1 MTKII
6 DGKAIA
12 AKVERETAKQVAALK
27 KKGIT
32 PKLAVVLV
40 GEDRPSRLYIKRKKE
55 AAERVGI
62 DFSLHEFPKNISKK
76 DLISAVNK
84 IQKDKQLSG
93 LIIQL
98 PLPERLYTPEVLNAI
113 NPAID
118 VDCLTD
124 NNIGKLVMKTNLI
137 EPPTPWA
144 VIKTLKEINFDL
156 AGKNTTIVG
165 AGALV
170 GKPLAIMLIN
180 ELASVTTCNSHTKDI
195 KKKCLGA
202 DVIISAVGKQN
213 LITAD
218 MVKKGAVIIDT
229 GIVYVDGKMRG
240 DVDFANVSKKA
251 GFISPT
257 PGGIG
262 PITVAK
268 LLLNTT
274 ICAEKKY
281 KIIYNQGGTHGR
293 KRNHKPALQKKIPR
307 RQNMR
312 WRTHRSSR

>member
-6 DGKAIA
+6 DGKLIA
-12 AKVERETAKQVAALK
+12 AKIETEITGRVALLK
-27 KKGIT
+27 KKGII

-40 GEDRPSRLYIKRKKE
+40 GENRPSRTYIKRKKE

-62 DFSLHEFPKNISKK
+62 DFSLHEFPKNIAKEE
-76 DLISAVNK
+76 LIQAVHK
-84 IQKDKQLSG
+84 IQKDPLLTG

-113 NPAID
+113 NTDID

-124 NNIGKLVMKTNLI
+124 CNIGKLVMKTNLI

-156 AGKNTTIVG
+156 AGKNATILG

-180 ELASVTTCNSHTKDI
+180 ELASVTTCNSRTKDI

-202 DVIISAVGKQN
+202 DVIISAVGKKN

-218 MVKKGAVIIDT
+218 MVRERAVVIDT
-229 GIVYVDGKMRG
+229 GIVYTDGKMHG
-240 DVDFANVSKKA
+240 DVDFAKVSKKA
-251 GFISPT
+251 SFITPT

-268 LLLNTT
+268 LLLNTV
-274 ICAEKKY
+274 ICAEKK
-281 KIIYNQGGTHGR
+281 NR
-293 KRNHKPALQKKIPR
+293 VL
-307 RQNMR
+307 
-312 WRTHRSSR
+312 